1 MVKPAVL
8 MLAALAG
15 SSAAQDS
22 IDRAGPTSDAIAAAT
37 RGRTAGPPVA
47 CIPQRGLRNSR
58 AIAGALLFRGPGSV
72 IYVNE
77 GIGGCHALAF
87 GRAIRTG
94 GPTGRL
100 CRGDIVTAF
109 DPVSGAEFGGCRL
122 GEFVPYRR

>member
-8 MLAALAG
+8 MIAALAG

-22 IDRAGPTSDAIAAAT
+22 VQRAGPTPAAIAAAT
-37 RGRTAGPPVA
+37 RGRTAGLPLS
-47 CIPQRGLRNSR
+47 CIPQRGLRSSR
-58 AIAGALLFRGPGSV
+58 AVAGALLFRGPGSV

-87 GRAIRTG
+87 GRAIRTA

-122 GEFVPYRR
+122 GDWVPYRR